1 MTDFTIRSN
10 QKQRSLLNWLN
21 VYYSEEYNDN
31 LWKRISEGRDEDA
44 LGRIKTHGITS
55 LVMNSYRIV
64 STGLHCRSRFEEA
77 YAWCKSHDVKKVKNC
92 FNDIEYAIAV
102 CRGAVHLNGRSK
114 EIEDV
119 FRMTERECKRDF
131 TEGAMNCDY
140 PYAYRDA
147 RGNCWLRCW
156 FINNGIGWYDECE
169 AYMIE
174 MATRFSIV
182 FDYFEN
188 PVNGDRIFTF
198 GRMAFPCK
206 RNGVPY

>member
-1 MTDFTIRSN
+1 MAGFTIRSN

-31 LWKRISEGRDEDA
+31 LWKRISEGRDENA

-102 CRGAVHLNGRSK
+102 CRGVVHLNGRSK

-174 MATRFSIV
+174 MATRFNIM

-188 PVNGDRIFTF
+188 PANGDRIFTF
-198 GRMAFPCK
+198 GRMAFP
-206 RNGVPY
+206 

>member
-1 MTDFTIRSN
+1 MADFTIRSS
-10 QKQRSLLNWLN
+10 QKQRSLLHWLN
-21 VYYSEEYNDN
+21 VYYSDEYNDN
-31 LWKRISEGRDEDA
+31 LWKRISEGRDENA

-77 YAWCKSHDVKKVKNC
+77 YTWCKGHDVKKVKNC

-119 FRMTERECKRDF
+119 LMMTERECNRDF
-131 TEGAMNCDY
+131 TEGAMGCDY

-156 FINNGIGWYDECE
+156 FRDNDEWYDECE

-174 MATRFSIV
+174 MATRFGIS

-188 PVNGDRIFTF
+188 PANGDRIFTF
-198 GRMAFPCK
+198 GRMA
-206 RNGVPY
+206 

>member
-1 MTDFTIRSN
+1 MTDFTIRSS

-31 LWKRISEGRDEDA
+31 LWKRISEGRDENA

-77 YAWCKSHDVKKVKNC
+77 YAWCKDHDVKKVKNC

-102 CRGAVHLNGRSK
+102 CRGVVHLNGRSK
-114 EIEDV
+114 EIEDT
-119 FRMTERECKRDF
+119 FRMTERECKGDF

-174 MATRFSIV
+174 MATRFNIV

-188 PVNGDRIFTF
+188 PANGDRIFTF
-198 GRMAFPCK
+198 GRMP
-206 RNGVPY
+206 

>member
-1 MTDFTIRSN
+1 MADFTIRSS

-31 LWKRISEGRDEDA
+31 LWKRISEGRDENA

-92 FNDIEYAIAV
+92 LNDIEYAIAV

-119 FRMTERECKRDF
+119 FMMTQSQYDRDF
-131 TEGAMNCDY
+131 TEGSMYCDY
-140 PYAYRDA
+140 PYAYKDS

-156 FINNGIGWYDECE
+156 FINDWRGGYDECE
-169 AYMIE
+169 SFMIE
-174 MATRFSIV
+174 MATRFNIS

-188 PVNGDRIFTF
+188 PKNGDRIFTF
-198 GRMAFPCK
+198 GRMA
-206 RNGVPY
+206 

>member
-1 MTDFTIRSN
+1 MADFTIRSS
-10 QKQRSLLNWLN
+10 QHQRSLLYWLN
-21 VYYSEEYNDN
+21 VHYSDEYNDN
-31 LWKRISEGRDEDA
+31 LWERIAEGRDEDA
-44 LGRIKTHGITS
+44 IGRISTRGITS

-114 EIEDV
+114 EIEDI
-119 FRMTERECKRDF
+119 FMMTQRQYERDF

-140 PYAYRDA
+140 PYAYKDA

-156 FINNGIGWYDECE
+156 FINNGRGGYDECE

-174 MATRFSIV
+174 MATRFDIM

-188 PVNGDRIFTF
+188 PKSGDRIFTF
-198 GRMAFPCK
+198 GRLAQ
-206 RNGVPY
+206 

>member
-1 MTDFTIRSN
+1 MTDFVIRSSQN
-10 QKQRSLLNWLN
+10 QRSLLHWLN

-31 LWKRISEGRDEDA
+31 LWKRISEGRDENA

-77 YAWCKSHDVKKVKNC
+77 YAWCKDHDVKKVKNC

-102 CRGAVHLNGRSK
+102 CRGVAHLNGRSK

-156 FINNGIGWYDECE
+156 FINNGIGGYDECE
-169 AYMIE
+169 AYMLE
-174 MATRFSIV
+174 MATRFDIM

-188 PVNGDRIFTF
+188 PANGDRIFTF
-198 GRMAFPCK
+198 GRMAFP
-206 RNGVPY
+206 

>member
-1 MTDFTIRSN
+1 MAGFTIRSN

-31 LWKRISEGRDEDA
+31 LWKRISEGRDENA

-102 CRGAVHLNGRSK
+102 CRGVVHLNGRSK

-174 MATRFSIV
+174 MATRFNIM

-188 PVNGDRIFTF
+188 PANGDRIFTF
-198 GRMAFPCK
+198 GRMP
-206 RNGVPY
+206 